1 MPGLLD
7 PKPKQSPILGL
18 LGTPPLTTMTP
29 ERFKAAGANLLNHQ
43 SVVGTAPNGQPI
55 TMSLGGLLNTGLE
68 MAPGSGDYLAIQD
81 FNRANQVG
89 DRTGATLAAASLL
102 PGIGDLAVGAKG
114 LLAGKGALSMAGG
127 LLGQTVFHGT
137 PHNIPIEEG
146 FRLDKIGTGE
156 GAQAYGHGIYFAEN
170 PEVASQYRPNRAY
183 VGKAMKGQPVGV
195 EFDAEWVAQNAA
207 DEQGGVDGAIEH
219 LTKVLDRRKG
229 LKAAGQ
235 AEENAKVAE
244 AINLLRSGKVA
255 SRGNLYTVD
264 IPDEH
269 IGKMLDWDKPLSEQP
284 EVVRAQVERLNLLDD
299 QAEQIVSA
307 NQDAISR
314 WERRLKDEPDAR
326 MRAQIQANI
335 KDSRKA
341 IQEAQSRSLKE
352 IGGAAIYR
360 ALSNQVGSEQAAS
373 QYLASLGIPG
383 MRYLDA
389 GSRGAKE
396 GTRNIV
402 LFDPSLAKIV
412 KKE

>member
-68 MAPGSGDYLAIQD
+68 MAPGSGDYLAFQD
-81 FNRANQVG
+81 FQKANQVG

-170 PEVASQYRPNRAY
+170 PEVAGKYRESLADPVVLYDGVALDANDPRARVTLMTDNGGDPIKQFSALVQESERNARVKNPNWRQKMSAQMLDAR
-183 VGKAMKGQPVGV
+183 KQLLDAAKSIDPSRV
-195 EFDAEWVAQNAA
+195 EVR
-207 DEQGGVDGAIEH
+207 QGGG
-219 LTKVLDRRKG
+219 
-229 LKAAGQ
+229 
-235 AEENAKVAE
+235 
-244 AINLLRSGKVA
+244 
-255 SRGNLYTVD
+255 LYTVD
-264 IPDEH
+264 IPDDS

-284 EVVRAQVERLNLLDD
+284 EEVRVSVQRALEKNDYGDKFDALLRKPGQATLQYLMPSGN
-299 QAEQIVSA
+299 QAE
-307 NQDAISR
+307 
-314 WERRLKDEPDAR
+314 
-326 MRAQIQANI
+326 
-335 KDSRKA
+335 
-341 IQEAQSRSLKE
+341 
-352 IGGAAIYR
+352 
-360 ALSNQVGSEQAAS
+360 AS
-373 QYLASLGIPG
+373 QRLLAEGIPG
-383 MRYLDA
+383 IRYLDA